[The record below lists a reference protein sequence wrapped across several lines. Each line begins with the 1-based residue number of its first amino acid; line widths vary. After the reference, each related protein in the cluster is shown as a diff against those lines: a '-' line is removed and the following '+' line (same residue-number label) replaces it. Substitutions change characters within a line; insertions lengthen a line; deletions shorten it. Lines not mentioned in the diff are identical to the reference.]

1 MKRLIGVIGAGIADD
16 ELCERAREVGRLLA
30 EHDCTLVTGGLRGV
44 MEAASQGAAEAG
56 GTVVGSV
63 PGPDPSAANAYAQ
76 IVVATGLGDARNAVI
91 ANTASGFIA
100 VGGSHGTLSEIAFA
114 LKREKPVVALGSC
127 DVDPAVQ
134 QAAAPADAVARLLR
148 ALA

>member
-1 MKRLIGVIGAGIADD
+1 MIFVF
-16 ELCERAREVGRLLA
+16 E
-30 EHDCTLVTGGLRGV
+30 
-44 MEAASQGAAEAG
+44 
-56 GTVVGSV
+56 
-63 PGPDPSAANAYAQ
+63 
-76 IVVATGLGDARNAVI
+76 

-114 LKREKPVVALGSC
+114 LKREKPVVALGSW

-134 QAAAPADAVARLLR
+134 QAADPADAVARLLR